1 MLLSE
6 QEEKMKRFFQVV
18 PSRAFILFVT
28 CTLFLAANGQAQ
40 QPGED
45 GESPDY
51 CLLQVGDLNGD
62 GTGDHVVTR
71 RGPPRELALTYVFL
85 KAKESLPESFDQVIL
100 EQEADYILQGPAAA
114 PFSCP
119 DTENLRVVPS
129 PSTGAIGARSRG
141 ISPQAILPASS
152 PVNPPVRYKVTDLE
166 TLTSFTSIM
175 ATGINAAGQVTGQA
189 RTTDEYH
196 AIFHDGEQLH
206 DLGTL
211 GGHSSMACALNNSGE
226 IVGYSLTGETD
237 EAGFVDDA
245 FRSNGFSI
253 ASLGIRWSHAFGNN
267 DRGQIAGDMR
277 VDSGAWHALL
287 YQNGKAKDLG
297 TLDGTNSFAFAVND
311 AGRVVGE
318 ADTFIPG
325 KGFPSNRAFIYRNGK
340 MEDLGSLGYFCY
352 RFDDDSE
359 DGYCFERSSATDIN
373 NRDQI
378 SGFSSTKNQGFQHA
392 ILITKGKMEDLGTL
406 GGNQSWGQAVND
418 SGQVVGSSLTTGD
431 AAYQA
436 FLYDRKTMYDLKDLV
451 VDPPAG
457 FSMWEARDINNFGQ
471 IVGLNYLLDPLYES
485 IAPGGQFAYSG
496 PFGQGLNFE
505 YWIEAGDK
513 DRCVAPWAFAR
524 VEIRI
529 EGVILDQKE
538 RSSLGGYLN
547 RWLPA
552 DRFAQICSASGE
564 WRKGSLKLPESLK
577 DRTATVR
584 FRLRQIGAGEKP
596 TVYLRHF
603 ASE

>member
-1 MLLSE
+1 
-6 QEEKMKRFFQVV
+6 MKRFFQAV
-18 PSRAFILFVT
+18 PGRAFILFVT
-28 CTLFLAANGQAQ
+28 CTFLLAANGHAQ

-45 GESPDY
+45 SVAPDF
-51 CLLQVGDLNGD
+51 CVLQVGDLDGD

-71 RGPPRELALTYVFL
+71 LGPPRELALTYVFL
-85 KAKESLPESFDQVIL
+85 KGRESLPESFDRVIL
-100 EQEADYILQGPAAA
+100 EQKADYILQGPAAA

-119 DTENLRVVPS
+119 AIENLRVDPS
-129 PSTGAIGARSRG
+129 SSAGAMEARNLA
-141 ISPQAILPASS
+141 ITPQEILPAAS
-152 PVNPPVRYKVTDLE
+152 PVNQPVRYKVTDLE
-166 TLTSFTSIM
+166 TLTSFTSIT
-175 ATGINAAGQVTGQA
+175 AKGINASGQVTGQA
-189 RTTDEYH
+189 RTTDESH
-196 AIFHDGEQLH
+196 AFIHDGEQLH

-226 IVGYSLTGETD
+226 IVGHSLTGETD
-237 EAGFVDDA
+237 ETGFVEDA
-245 FRSNGFSI
+245 FRSDGFTI
-253 ASLGIRWSHAFGNN
+253 ATLGIRWSHAFGNN
-267 DRGQIAGDMR
+267 DRGQVAGDMR

-311 AGRVVGE
+311 AGQVVGE

-325 KGFPSNRAFIYRNGK
+325 KGFPSNRAFIYRDGK
-340 MEDLGSLGYFCY
+340 MEDLGSLGYFCT
-352 RFDDDSE
+352 RPEEDSE
-359 DGYCFERSSATDIN
+359 EEYCFERSSATDIN
-373 NRDQI
+373 NREQI
-378 SGFSSTKNQGFQHA
+378 TGFSSTENQGYQHA
-392 ILITKGKMEDLGTL
+392 ILITKGEMQDLGPL
-406 GGNQSWGQAVND
+406 GGNPSWGQAVND

-436 FLYDRKTMYDLKDLV
+436 FLYDRETMYDLKDLV
-451 VDPPAG
+451 IDPPAG
-457 FSMWEARDINNFGQ
+457 FSMWDALDINNFGQ

-485 IAPGGQFAYSG
+485 IIPGGQFAYSG
-496 PFGQGLNFE
+496 PFGQELNFE
-505 YWIEAGDK
+505 YWIGTGDK

-529 EGVILDQKE
+529 EGVTLDPKE

-584 FRLRQIGAGEKP
+584 IRLRQIGAGEKP